1 MTPFAFSSAYADE
14 IYSEDD
20 EAIVFNSLDEYIEY
34 SIPRLLYAQSIV
46 IEGTL
51 SYSHPVSL
59 YDFDNGSVIGSEIFI
74 FDDEELIGKTEVYNS
89 GDEYMATFDTYIT
102 ADIDWAYQTGEEIA
116 VGYVSNTLFMYSDS
130 EGYVYID
137 GFENYDLPTGTP
149 LELSAITVWNET
161 SPDFPVSYSIS
172 TVRLNVT
179 HVHNSETYNNGNG
192 ECWAACIAMK
202 LNYQMGYNLDA
213 DTVYEATDSLGLLSW
228 DFNTSSTGVTLENE
242 GAIFRHYGYNVTE
255 TSNRLTHGEVCN
267 ILTSGKP
274 LAISLNYNNSEAGH
288 QIIIKGIV
296 LDAASSTYI
305 FDDPNSRDVRTTSL
319 SGNPS
324 QTYPSFSYPYGNHGN
339 GYNNWRYTFY

>member
-1 MTPFAFSSAYADE
+1 MTPFAFSHTYAEE

-34 SIPRLLYAQSIV
+34 SIPRHLYAQSIV
-46 IEGTL
+46 IDGTL

-89 GDEYMATFDTYIT
+89 GDEYMSTFDTYIT

-116 VGYVSNTLFMYSDS
+116 VGYVNNTLFMYSDS

-137 GFENYDLPTGTP
+137 GFENYDLPSGTP

-161 SPDFPVSYSIS
+161 SADFAVSYSVA
-172 TVRLNVT
+172 TARLNVI
-179 HVHNSETYNNGNG
+179 HVPNSLTYNGNG

-213 DTVYEATDSLGLLSW
+213 DTVFEAADSLGLLDWNFDYGLVIDLS
-228 DFNTSSTGVTLENE
+228 DESAVYS
-242 GAIFRHYGYNVTE
+242 HYGYNVTE
-255 TSNRLTHGEVCN
+255 TSNRLTHGEVYN
-267 ILTSGKP
+267 ILRSGKP
-274 LAISLNYNNSEAGH
+274 LAISINNSNDDKGH
-288 QIIIKGIV
+288 KIIIKGIT

-305 FDDPNSRDVRTTSL
+305 FDDPNTKIERTTIL
-319 SGNPS
+319 NGNPS
-324 QTYPSFSYPYGNHGN
+324 QTYPSFSYPYGNNGN
-339 GYNNWRYTFY
+339 GYNNWRYTIY